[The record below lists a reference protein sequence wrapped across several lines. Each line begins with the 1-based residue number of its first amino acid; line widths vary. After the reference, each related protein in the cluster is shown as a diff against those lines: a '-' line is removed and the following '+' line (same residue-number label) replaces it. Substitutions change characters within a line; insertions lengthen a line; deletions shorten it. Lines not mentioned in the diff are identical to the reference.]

1 MRSKGGTIRK
11 GAGQAGAAGRKATGS
26 VPGAPLPGSVL
37 SGPVLSGRLL
47 RAGLV
52 AALLATAACSPLT
65 RTHGYVP
72 DEAALAQI
80 TPGVDTRETVRAA
93 LGSPSAQGLPGSE
106 DFYYVASAF
115 ERLGIF
121 EPREVTREVVA
132 VSFDASGRVRNIE
145 RFGLEQGRVVALSRR
160 VTEETV
166 RDTTFIRQLMGNIG
180 RFDAATVLGEEPGG
194 TP

>member
-26 VPGAPLPGSVL
+26 IPGAPLSGS
-37 SGPVLSGRLL
+37 VLSGRLL

-52 AALLATAACSPLT
+52 AALLVTAACSPLT